1 MSPAF
6 EMLMKEKMEKKK
18 ASGNKNN
25 SQLSFAE
32 KTYLEMKEEERRQEV
47 ARKRAEIEK
56 WLHDAMLPV
65 AIILA
70 ALLLRPIRK

>member
-25 SQLSFAE
+25 AQLSFAE
-32 KTYLEMKEEERRQEV
+32 KTYLEMKEEERKQEV
-47 ARKRAEIEK
+47 ARKRAEIEGWIK
-56 WLHDAMLPV
+56 EAMLPV
-65 AIILA
+65 AIVLA